1 MMSSMVLR
9 TLVPA
14 SRAWRRH
21 RHCRP
26 VGAAAPGTPTA
37 TELLRRCA
45 LVLVETGGPANLGA
59 VARLAQNFGVH
70 DLRLVNPG
78 GFVWDADTGSYAAE
92 AQEFAVSARWLLDAA
107 VRHTSSTAAVGD
119 ATLVLATSARARDP
133 SMRLLTPRE
142 AAAQAVATAAAGGRV
157 ALLFG
162 SERTGLSNDDLALAH
177 AVVAIPTA
185 VKHDSEAGVGAGGKY
200 SLNLSH
206 AVGILVYELLQA
218 AERHVDAADGLEESA
233 LDGGV
238 VGGISP
244 SADAASGDVDYLDT
258 SGRSRLVAS
267 LTEAVRSLDVLRH
280 VDDGCDD
287 PSFGEPTDT
296 SARDAHDAR
305 ALARAVSGATMSKRG
320 AKPLFSLARRVVALA
335 RLQNGAGP
343 LDDHL
348 LRLAG
353 TALRNAGLDVAA
365 AAPPGDADASP
376 TRSSAAREAR
386 DECVRVLRT
395 FFRGGSGPGL
405 EGDSLAELNIT
416 KRELHRIIYV
426 LATRATA
433 PQ

>member
-1 MMSSMVLR
+1 MSRCSLLR

-14 SRAWRRH
+14 SRAFRH
-21 RHCRP
+21 RHSRP
-26 VGAAAPGTPTA
+26 VATSASAAAPTT
-37 TELLRRCA
+37 TELLRRFA
-45 LVLVETGGPANLGA
+45 VVLCETQGPQNLGA
-59 VARLAQNFGVH
+59 VARLCQNFGVH
-70 DLRLVNPG
+70 DLRVVKPG
-78 GFVWDADTGSYAAE
+78 AFVVDDATGAFAAE
-92 AQEFAVSARWLLDAA
+92 AQDFAVSARWLLDASA
-107 VRHTSSTAAVGD
+107 RHTSTTAAVGD

-133 SMRLLTPRE
+133 SMRLLSPRE

-185 VKHDSEAGVGAGGKY
+185 VKHDADAGIGAGGKY

-218 AERHVDAADGLEESA
+218 TERHVSAAEGLEESA
-233 LDGGV
+233 DGGV
-238 VGGISP
+238 DGIP
-244 SADAASGDVDYLDT
+244 PPADAVGDAVDYLDT
-258 SGRSRLVAS
+258 HGRSRLVAS

-280 VDDGCDD
+280 VDAEGDAA
-287 PSFGEPTDT
+287 SFGEPTDT
-296 SARDAHDAR
+296 SARDANDAR

-320 AKPLFSLARRVVALA
+320 AKPLFALARRVVALA

-353 TALRNAGLDVAA
+353 TALRDAGLDVAA
-365 AAPPGDADASP
+365 AAPPSEADASP
-376 TRSSAAREAR
+376 ARTAAAQEAR
-386 DECVRVLRT
+386 DECVRVLRA

-433 PQ
+433 TQ

>member
-1 MMSSMVLR
+1 MSRCLLVRTVL
-9 TLVPA
+9 PA
-14 SRAWRRH
+14 SRALRH
-21 RHCRP
+21 RHSRP
-26 VGAAAPGTPTA
+26 VAAAGAAAADTA
-37 TELLRRCA
+37 TELLTRFSV
-45 LVLVETGGPANLGA
+45 VLCDTQGPQNLGA
-59 VARLAQNFGVH
+59 VARLCQNFGVH
-70 DLRLVNPG
+70 DLRVVNPG
-78 GFVWDADTGSYAAE
+78 AFVVDTATGAFAAE
-92 AQEFAVSARWLLDAA
+92 ASDFAVSARWLLDASA
-107 VRHTSSTAAVGD
+107 RHTSTTAAVGD

-133 SMRLLTPRE
+133 SMRLLSPRE

-185 VKHDSEAGVGAGGKY
+185 VKHDSDAGVGAGGKY

-218 AERHVDAADGLEESA
+218 TERHVAAVEGLEGSA
-233 LDGGV
+233 PSEA
-238 VGGISP
+238 GGIATP
-244 SADAASGDVDYLDT
+244 ADADAGDYLDT

-280 VDDGCDD
+280 VDAEGDAAV
-287 PSFGEPTDT
+287 FGEPTDT

-320 AKPLFSLARRVVALA
+320 AKPLFALARRVVALA

-348 LRLAG
+348 LRLAA
-353 TALRNAGLDVAA
+353 TALRDAGLDVAA
-365 AAPPGDADASP
+365 AAPPSEGDASP
-376 TRSSAAREAR
+376 TRAAAAQEAR

-426 LATRATA
+426 LSTRATA
-433 PQ
+433 AQ